1 MNWFKMLG
9 TEWDLKENSYMC
21 CVCMSASV
29 LIATNL
35 IRIHAVNGLR
45 PDSW

>member
-9 TEWDLKENSYMC
+9 TEWDRKEIHIC
-21 CVCMSASV
+21 AVCASV
-29 LIATNL
+29 LMATNL